1 MHDLLRQLRHH
12 APISV
17 TSTQDQGR
25 FMYIGLRYEEVT
37 AALVL
42 RKRTPLEPG
51 DISLVHDGAPARI
64 AGSSA
69 EERVANILG
78 WFQNHSTTRD

>member
-1 MHDLLRQLRHH
+1 MHDLLRHLRYH

-25 FMYIGLRYEEVT
+25 FMYIGLRYEDVN
-37 AALVL
+37 AALLL

-51 DISLVHDGAPARI
+51 DISLVHAGQPARI
-64 AGSSA
+64 AGATA

-78 WFQNHSTTRD
+78 WFQNNSAHRD